1 LADFFTAS
9 HPHGRGSVGGC
20 KRQPATLGRLKL
32 THYRHLRGQI
42 RLVVFLALLF
52 TPVSFT
58 DADPGDVRKLLS
70 DASDIGLAAGA
81 AVPEFR
87 LKDQHG
93 QERDRSSLTA
103 PNGLVLVFFRSA
115 DW

>member
-1 LADFFTAS
+1 VL
-9 HPHGRGSVGGC
+9 
-20 KRQPATLGRLKL
+20 
-32 THYRHLRGQI
+32 
-42 RLVVFLALLF
+42 VFLALLF
-52 TPVSFT
+52 IPVSFT
-58 DADPGDVRKLLS
+58 DADPAAVRKLLL

-87 LKDQHG
+87 LKDQNG
-93 QERDRSSLTA
+93 QERDRSSLNA